1 MLPGLFRGAALG
13 ALLYA
18 AAGCAPA
25 APPAVRMA
33 GADYAS
39 LDAAA
44 SELGLRAGANLLG
57 NKFSLTDGSH
67 RVTFQSEEREAYVDG
82 LRVFL
87 GAPALLYDGQLYV
100 SRTDLDRRLKPMVRP
115 AQGGLPPAHPRIIAL
130 DPGHGGWDPGAQNLR
145 LGMMEK
151 TYTLDVGL
159 RLEKLLELQGD
170 KVVLTR
176 SDDRPLGSDK
186 ESDLKARA
194 MIANL
199 AHADLFI
206 SIHFN
211 SLPNDTRTNGTEVY
225 TFPPQFQRSSD
236 SWSQRKDDS
245 DREASPVN
253 RQDHWSVV
261 LAHALHRELIGRL
274 HTADRGEKLRHL
286 GVLRALQCPGVLVE
300 SAFISNDAEAR
311 RVASPAFQQQI
322 AEAMLAGI
330 NDYAAI
336 VDGLRPAPP
345 RPQ

>member
-1 MLPGLFRGAALG
+1 MRPGLFRGAAVG
-13 ALLYA
+13 VLLYA

-25 APPAVRMA
+25 APPAVRIS
-33 GADYAS
+33 GADYVS
-39 LDAAA
+39 LDTAAT
-44 SELGLRAGANLLG
+44 ELGLRAGSNLLG
-57 NKFSLTDGSH
+57 NKFSLADGSH
-67 RVTFQSEEREAYVDG
+67 RVTFQAEEREAYVDG
-82 LRVFL
+82 LRIFL
-87 GAPALLYDGQLYV
+87 GAPALMYDGQVYL
-100 SRTDLDRRLKPMVRP
+100 SRIDLDRRLKPTVRP
-115 AQGGLPPAHPRIIAL
+115 ALGGPPPAHPRIIAL

-151 TYTLDVGL
+151 TYTLDVAL
-159 RLEKLLELQGD
+159 RLKNLLELQGD
-170 KVVLTR
+170 RVVLTR

-194 MIANL
+194 EVANL

-245 DREASPVN
+245 DRETSPVN

-274 HTADRGEKLRHL
+274 HTTDRGEKLRHL
-286 GVLRALQCPGVLVE
+286 GVLRALRCPGVLVE

-311 RVASPAFQQQI
+311 RVASPAFQQRI
-322 AEAMLAGI
+322 AEAMQAGI
-330 NDYAAI
+330 NDYAAT
-336 VDGLRPAPP
+336 VDGLRPAPGKP
-345 RPQ
+345 